1 MPSPKKFTDEELI
14 AAMREHGSQ
23 RKAAA
28 ALGVRQSAISRRLQL
43 LQLRGFS
50 PQHQMPHALPDLYV
64 AKRVSTL
71 RDAQGNVR
79 AQWLIG
85 APDQDKV
92 RAFFDA
98 AAKALCEEIPKAEPV
113 PAPRHTEDRLLNCY
127 VVTDYHLGMLSWH
140 EETGADW
147 DTQIAED
154 TLVRWFYRAIATSP
168 AAKVGVLAQLGD
180 FLHFDG
186 LDTVTPTSKHVLDA
200 DTRFVKLVRVA
211 IRVLRRVI
219 ALLLSKHA
227 EVRVLMAEGNHDIAS
242 SVWLRELMAAMYH
255 NDPRVTVD
263 TNPDPY
269 YCVEWGKTALF
280 FHHGHKRK
288 PANVD
293 TVFAAKFREVFGRTQ
308 HAYAH
313 MGHLHHVD
321 QRETNLMIVEQH
333 RTLAA
338 PDAFASR
345 GGWMSGRD
353 AQVITYDTEFG
364 EVARLKVNYQMVEGA
379 R

>member
-1 MPSPKKFTDEELI
+1 MPAPRKFTDDELI
-14 AAMREHGSQ
+14 AALREHGSY
-23 RKAAA
+23 RAAA
-28 ALGVRQSAISRRLQL
+28 RALGVNYNAVNERAKR

-50 PQHQMPHALPDLYV
+50 PEHQMPHVLPDLYV

-71 RDAQGNVR
+71 RDANGNVR

-113 PAPRHTEDRLLNCY
+113 PAPSYVEDRLLNCY
-127 VVTDYHLGMLSWH
+127 VITDYHLGMLSWH

-147 DTQIAED
+147 DTAIAEN
-154 TLVRWFYRAIATSP
+154 TLVRWFYRAIASAP
-168 AAKVGVLAQLGD
+168 AADTAVLAQLGD

-186 LDTVTPTSKHVLDA
+186 LDTLTPTSGHSLDA
-200 DTRFVKLVRVA
+200 DTRFAKLVRVA
-211 IRVLRRVI
+211 IRALRRVI
-219 ALLLSKHA
+219 ALLLSKHRH
-227 EVRVLMAEGNHDIAS
+227 VHVIMAEGNHDLAS
-242 SVWLRELMAAMYH
+242 SVWLRELLAAMYA
-255 NDPRVTVD
+255 NEPRVSVD

-269 YCVEWGKTALF
+269 YCFEWGKTALF

-288 PANVD
+288 PDNVD
-293 TVFAAKFREVFGRTQ
+293 AIFAAKFRETFGRTQ

-313 MGHLHHVD
+313 MGHMHHID
-321 QRETNLMIVEQH
+321 QRETALMVVEQH

-338 PDAFASR
+338 PDAYASR

-353 AQVITYDTEFG
+353 AQVITYDKKFG
-364 EVARLKVNYQMVEGA
+364 EVARLRVNYQMVEAA